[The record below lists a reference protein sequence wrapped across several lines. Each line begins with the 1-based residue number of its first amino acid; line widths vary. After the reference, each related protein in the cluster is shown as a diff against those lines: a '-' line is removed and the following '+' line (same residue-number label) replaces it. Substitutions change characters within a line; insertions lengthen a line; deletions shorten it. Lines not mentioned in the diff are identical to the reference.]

1 MPRRGMVDDEP
12 LSAAALNLH
21 LPKSGLVKILPMS
34 LFPAETFD
42 VMMRDEHSPAWQ
54 KAPTVDFGRSSGYRS
69 RLDARPRTL
78 RAGVHHLHRQQAVE
92 QRDRVLSGKF
102 WRQRHG
108 MAHDV
113 AAGDR
118 ARHSGIANLS
128 RHRL

>member
-12 LSAAALNLH
+12 PSAAALNCTS
-21 LPKSGLVKILPMS
+21 SGLVKILLMS

-54 KAPTVDFGRSSGYRS
+54 KASTADFGRNSGHRS

-78 RAGVHHLHRQQAVE
+78 RAGIHHLHRQQAVE

-102 WRQRHG
+102 RRQRHG

-113 AAGDR
+113 PAGDR
-118 ARHSGIANLS
+118 
-128 RHRL
+128 